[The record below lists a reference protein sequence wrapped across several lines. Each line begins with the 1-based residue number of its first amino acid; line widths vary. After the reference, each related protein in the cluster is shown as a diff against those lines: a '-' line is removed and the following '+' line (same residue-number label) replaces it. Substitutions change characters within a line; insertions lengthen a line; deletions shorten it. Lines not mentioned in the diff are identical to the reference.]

1 MPLLRVGDE
10 LAGGKAPQVPGRVVR
25 VCVGRGAVTPSAYWR
40 ELDSAP
46 SPRGSGGFEIST
58 IDMRSRDSP
67 PLGRAG
73 GKSPAIFPR
82 EPSLPGS
89 DGGIQLAGGR
99 GAFLWLEVALCHRS
113 ASPFLQRRA
122 QRVSLSAQPPSSR
135 GTGFRPPSLRRD
147 VTVGAAAPRVLGRGG
162 QAAPGRLPQQ

>member
-58 IDMRSRDSP
+58 IDMSKP
-67 PLGRAG
+67 
-73 GKSPAIFPR
+73 
-82 EPSLPGS
+82 
-89 DGGIQLAGGR
+89 
-99 GAFLWLEVALCHRS
+99 
-113 ASPFLQRRA
+113 
-122 QRVSLSAQPPSSR
+122 
-135 GTGFRPPSLRRD
+135 
-147 VTVGAAAPRVLGRGG
+147 
-162 QAAPGRLPQQ
+162 RLPSTGQGWRKISRYLPP